1 LLVSLL
7 KRGMHDNG
15 KSDETVETVK
25 TSSIVA
31 FKGAIEDSIDLAEPY
46 RTVTQ
51 RYYTRFFKIDEN
63 RVQRNDLCLLV
74 HSNRISIV
82 CLAPSHPLITK
93 VVNIT
98 AVNCE
103 ISAKV
108 DRKSNKA
115 VGKSKKG
122 GQNLDSNSILCYLET
137 DDCKYPIS
145 AISPAKLICMN
156 KAVLADPN
164 LARLKP
170 DADGHIAILLP
181 HLGQIEGCKKGLMT
195 QDEYEAF
202 IKKESDETL

>member
-1 LLVSLL
+1 
-7 KRGMHDNG
+7 MPDNG
-15 KSDETVETVK
+15 QETEETVNA
-25 TSSIVA
+25 SSIVA
-31 FKGAIEDSIDLAEPY
+31 FKGPIEDSIDLTETY
-46 RTVTQ
+46 RTVTE
-51 RYYTRFFKIDEN
+51 RYYTRFFKLDSD
-63 RVQRNDLCLLV
+63 RDQRNDLCLLV
-74 HSNRISIV
+74 HSNRISVV

-93 VVNIT
+93 EVNIT

-122 GQNLDSNSILCYLET
+122 GQNLDSNSILCFLEA
-137 DDCKYPIS
+137 DNVKYPIS

-170 DADGHIAILLP
+170 DSDGHIAILLP

-202 IKKESDETL
+202 IKNETDGTL